1 MQKKVRFIKEH
12 YSLSTVPF
20 RSPCRFC
27 NLQCLSLCDNLCGFC
42 NKILNYVKENDIII
56 YDLSN
61 FFWYLAKEKDQ
72 LLLSW
77 HDLQD
82 YQKIINMKVENFPCI
97 FFHEERLALYIDVGA
112 IDYIQGCGKTE
123 IVNFLN
129 NFFEFS
135 CKFFIIPKNIF
146 QNTFSISDLND
157 FMTGSD
163 KKKTKGIN
171 LCNKKLSPNVLTNS
185 KLKEIICENLDFIK

>member
-1 MQKKVRFIKEH
+1 MDLIQLKLLIENRLGK
-12 YSLSTVPF
+12 
-20 RSPCRFC
+20 
-27 NLQCLSLCDNLCGFC
+27 
-42 NKILNYVKENDIII
+42 LNHI
-56 YDLSN
+56 YETIN
-61 FFWYLAKEKDQ
+61 FSEF
-72 LLLSW
+72 S
-77 HDLQD
+77 
-82 YQKIINMKVENFPCI
+82 
-97 FFHEERLALYIDVGA
+97 
-112 IDYIQGCGKTE
+112 
-123 IVNFLN
+123 FLN
-129 NFFEFS
+129 NIFEFS